1 MTTNG
6 QIAVMKVVAD
16 AIMTDT
22 AAAAGEVEATNTAV
36 TTGAQPAAIE
46 TVTVTAIVTR
56 TRGVTVIETVEAVG
70 MIAMRG
76 AVGMIAM
83 REAVVMK
90 EAVVMTEAVAMTEAV
105 VTGIEATGVASVTAT
120 RAAGRIASP
129 RPGADP
135 RVNMGNTLT
144 HTHTDCIVVAS
155 IRLDAERE
163 RANECGIPAGHDG

>member
-1 MTTNG
+1 
-6 QIAVMKVVAD
+6 MKVVAD

-36 TTGAQPAAIE
+36 TTAAQPAAIE

-56 TRGVTVIETVEAVG
+56 TRGVTVIETVEV
-70 MIAMRG
+70 
-76 AVGMIAM
+76 VGMIAM
-83 REAVVMK
+83 REAVGMIAMRG
-90 EAVVMTEAVAMTEAV
+90 AVVMTEAVAMTEAV

-135 RVNMGNTLT
+135 RANMGNTLT

>member
-1 MTTNG
+1 
-6 QIAVMKVVAD
+6 MKVVAD

-36 TTGAQPAAIE
+36 TTAAQPAAIE

-56 TRGVTVIETVEAVG
+56 TRGVTVIETVEVVG
-70 MIAMRG
+70 MIAMR
-76 AVGMIAM
+76 
-83 REAVVMK
+83 

-135 RVNMGNTLT
+135 RANMGNTLT
-144 HTHTDCIVVAS
+144 HTH
-155 IRLDAERE
+155 RLHCCSQHPSR
-163 RANECGIPAGHDG
+163 CGNRKGQ